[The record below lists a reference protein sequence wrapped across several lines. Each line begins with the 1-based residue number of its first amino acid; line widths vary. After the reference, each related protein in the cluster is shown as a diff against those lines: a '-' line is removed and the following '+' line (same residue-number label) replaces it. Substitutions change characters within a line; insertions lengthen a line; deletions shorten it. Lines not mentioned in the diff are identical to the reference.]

1 MSVENTD
8 PVTGICDECVRR
20 LSENHFLKSTGMWKD
35 AAGVRHIIGGDFLQ
49 DYTACGIKDGSI
61 SEILP

>member
-1 MSVENTD
+1 MQLQKKGGPLSVENTD
-8 PVTGICDECVRR
+8 PV
-20 LSENHFLKSTGMWKD
+20 TGMWKD

>member
-8 PVTGICDECVRR
+8 PV
-20 LSENHFLKSTGMWKD
+20 TGMWKD